1 MGKKMKLVF
10 LLIFIVIQLS
20 AGNRVSM
27 CDMRM
32 DSGSKIDTIYWVG
45 AEEFLPYLE
54 SQIKANSNKKKIKKQ
69 DALYYDRMKRFYE
82 TNVTMEN
89 DTLKCLFKDETE
101 LVACE
106 FLEGG
111 IAKGWCYKYVGLK
124 NDSWLVYVVEY
135 GSGIHLFHAYVFK
148 NRKDGLLELSGY
160 AIGSLGSGYRI
171 NIDDTNVLS
180 VYTKTEPEERVF
192 QQKL

>member
-1 MGKKMKLVF
+1 MKLVF

-45 AEEFLPYLE
+45 AEEFLPYLA

-111 IAKGWCYKYVGLK
+111 IVKGWCYKYVGLK

-148 NRKDGLLELSGY
+148 NREDGLLELSGY

-192 QQKL
+192 KQKL